1 MASSPIANFWWII
14 RDKLAATE
22 ELELM
27 VRIQL
32 SAVI

>member
-1 MASSPIANFWWII
+1 MASSPIANFWRII
-14 RDKLAATE
+14 GDKLAATE

-32 SAVI
+32 GTII